1 MLAEVKRK
9 NFMYNN
15 VKLFTLNEDLC
26 HTIVS
31 HFVAY
36 PVAMTMLD
44 NCVGQIQL
52 RLGLTYFF
60 LKPVA
65 KKIT

>member
-15 VKLFTLNEDLC
+15 LKLFTLNEDLC

-31 HFVAY
+31 HFVACT
-36 PVAMTMLD
+36 VATTMPD

-52 RLGLTYFF
+52 RLGLKYFF
-60 LKPVA
+60 LKPAV
-65 KKIT
+65 KIRI